1 MTLAFTA
8 PSAQEYR
15 ADSGVG
21 IALGVLGAVAV
32 FTCPRSRSGDLLG
45 LAGVTWFAGNF
56 AVAGAPWLAD
66 LGQHTVFLHR
76 GVLVHAAATIPWGRA
91 GRMTWSGL
99 AACYLLALAVSVQ
112 RSHAGVLVWGAL
124 AICVAAIEVARRKA
138 ATTAD
143 RTLALAASGLFAG
156 GIAVMLDIDAYRL
169 LVVVTA
175 ALVTIGS
182 VVAGR
187 RRARISES
195 IIELVHGRDAAVRSA
210 LVTAL
215 GDPQVEIAFADGE
228 SWTDELGRRV
238 PAPVATPG
246 RAVTLVEGDGHPI
259 AAVCHAAE
267 VASDPALT
275 RSLAA
280 ATALAADH
288 VRLRAAVRRAT
299 SEVVASR
306 WRMAESATAARVEF
320 AAVVRSGPDANLAAA
335 LDELATVGGSA
346 PTAIAAITGL
356 REELDALVA
365 GLGPLSSSAG
375 RLTPALHSLARRSPL
390 DVTVQ
395 LDHGEEPVG
404 SAAETLWFVAAEGLA
419 NIAKHT
425 TCQRATINLVTG
437 TDTASIT
444 ISDDGPGGAGM
455 HAGSGLQ
462 GLSDRVAAAGG
473 TFRVESGEA
482 GTHLEAIVPTGQ
494 IGSTG

>member
-1 MTLAFTA
+1 M
-8 PSAQEYR
+8 
-15 ADSGVG
+15 
-21 IALGVLGAVAV
+21 GAMR
-32 FTCPRSRSGDLLG
+32 P
-45 LAGVTWFAGNF
+45 FA
-56 AVAGAPWLAD
+56 A
-66 LGQHTVFLHR
+66 
-76 GVLVHAAATIPWGRA
+76 
-91 GRMTWSGL
+91 
-99 AACYLLALAVSVQ
+99 
-112 RSHAGVLVWGAL
+112 
-124 AICVAAIEVARRKA
+124 
-138 ATTAD
+138 
-143 RTLALAASGLFAG
+143 
-156 GIAVMLDIDAYRL
+156 
-169 LVVVTA
+169 
-175 ALVTIGS
+175 
-182 VVAGR
+182 
-187 RRARISES
+187 
-195 IIELVHGRDAAVRSA
+195 A

-215 GDPQVEIAFADGE
+215 GDPQVETAFADGE
-228 SWTDELGRRV
+228 SWTDQLGRRV
-238 PAPVATPG
+238 PAPAATPG
-246 RAVTLVEGDGHPI
+246 RAVTLIEGDGRPI

-275 RSLAA
+275 LLARCGHCFGCRSRP
-280 ATALAADH
+280 TAR
-288 VRLRAAVRRAT
+288 RLCAVRRPRW
-299 SEVVASR
+299 SRPR

-320 AAVVRSGPDANLAAA
+320 ATVVRSGPDANLAAA

-346 PTAIAAITGL
+346 PTAIAAITRL

-395 LDHGEEPVG
+395 LDHGKEPTG

-444 ISDDGPGGAGM
+444 ISDDGPGGAGL

-462 GLSDRVAAAGG
+462 GLSDRDAAAGG

-494 IGSTG
+494 IGSAG